1 MAVPAKRILESNLLP
16 YVEKA
21 KEEFEKCLKE
31 SGKLYYMDN
40 YPKPRIPASELRTK
54 DREGD
59 SEGHFVKV
67 DLSGGMK
74 EAILKNYVREIFR
87 HARKRLN
94 VDHLATLLATFQADI
109 AKSAYTLGFRAE
121 NDSEVRFMLGDPL
134 IKLIVH
140 FQQGY
145 RVCTCCL
152 FVSSSCVISCFF
164 LLCAGKT
171 GVCCEGNLY

>member
-1 MAVPAKRILESNLLP
+1 MAVPAKRLLERNLLP

-40 YPKPRIPASELRTK
+40 YPKPSIPASELETK

-59 SEGHFVKV
+59 SDGHFVKV

-74 EAILKNYVREIFR
+74 EAILTNYVRKLFS
-87 HARKRLN
+87 HAMKGLN
-94 VDHLATLLATFQADI
+94 IGHLATLLATFQADI
-109 AKSAYTLGFRAE
+109 VRNAYTLRFRAE
-121 NDSEVRFMLGDPL
+121 NDSEVNFMLGDPL
-134 IKLIVH
+134 IKLIGQ

-145 RVCTCCL
+145 RVCTVL
-152 FVSSSCVISCFF
+152 PPCF
-164 LLCAGKT
+164 
-171 GVCCEGNLY
+171 